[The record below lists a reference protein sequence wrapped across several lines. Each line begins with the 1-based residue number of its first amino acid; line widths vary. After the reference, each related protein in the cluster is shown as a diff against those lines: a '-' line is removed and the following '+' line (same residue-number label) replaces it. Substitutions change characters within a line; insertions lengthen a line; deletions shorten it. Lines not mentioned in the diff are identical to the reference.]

1 MNYYLDTE
9 FIEGQQSL
17 RLFGIPTK
25 SLPTIDLISI
35 GIVSQDGREY
45 YAVSKTLI
53 LKKRG
58 IEIKK
63 RDHGTAYNS
72 YGEKLQVKNSGY
84 GKTCSNRYGEF
95 VAKKL

>member
-1 MNYYLDTE
+1 MNLLDTE

-53 LKKRG
+53 LKRG

-63 RDHGTAYNS
+63 RSRNC
-72 YGEKLQVKNSGY
+72 V
-84 GKTCSNRYGEF
+84 
-95 VAKKL
+95 

>member
-17 RLFGIPTK
+17 RLSVPTK

-58 IEIKK
+58 IEIKEITEL
-63 RDHGTAYNS
+63 RITRMAF
-72 YGEKLQVKNSGY
+72 
-84 GKTCSNRYGEF
+84 R
-95 VAKKL
+95 

>member
-63 RDHGTAYNS
+63 EITELRIT
-72 YGEKLQVKNSGY
+72 
-84 GKTCSNRYGEF
+84 RM
-95 VAKKL
+95 AKSFR

>member
-17 RLFGIPTK
+17 RLSEYPQNPFPPD
-25 SLPTIDLISI
+25 SDIDRNSVPRWQRILRSF
-35 GIVSQDGREY
+35 Q
-45 YAVSKTLI
+45 TLI

-63 RDHGTAYNS
+63 EITELRIT
-72 YGEKLQVKNSGY
+72 
-84 GKTCSNRYGEF
+84 RM
-95 VAKKL
+95 AKSFR